1 MIDYTVLPTVNATL
15 NAISGIFLLT
25 GYVLIKR
32 RQINAHRNAMLGA
45 FTTSTLFLI
54 CYLVYHAQA
63 GSRPFTGQG
72 IIRYVYFAILISHIG
87 TGRGDPANG
96 HLDALARIARAIRR
110 TQAHR
115 NKDIS
120 GMDVRVRDWRDRLP
134 DALSDVGPGC
144 GTQHRSCAAAG

>member
-72 IIRYVYFAILISHIG
+72 IIRYVYFAILISHIVLAAAILPMAISTLSRG
-87 TGRGDPANG
+87 LRGRYAE
-96 HLDALARIARAIRR
+96 HKRIATKTFPAWMYVSVTGVIVYLMLY
-110 TQAHR
+110 Q
-115 NKDIS
+115 
-120 GMDVRVRDWRDRLP
+120 M
-134 DALSDVGPGC
+134 
-144 GTQHRSCAAAG
+144 

>member
-1 MIDYTVLPTVNATL
+1 MIDYTILPTVNATL

-45 FTTSTLFLI
+45 FATSTLFLI

-72 IIRYVYFAILISHIG
+72 AIRYVYFAILISHIVLAAVILPMAVSTLSRG
-87 TGRGDPANG
+87 LRGRYAE
-96 HLDALARIARAIRR
+96 HKRIAKKTFPAWMYVSI
-110 TQAHR
+110 TGVIVYLMLYQ
-115 NKDIS
+115 
-120 GMDVRVRDWRDRLP
+120 M
-134 DALSDVGPGC
+134 
-144 GTQHRSCAAAG
+144 